1 MSSSC
6 NETAVEHE
14 QYDIIDLYTVADPN
28 SPNKQCTPFV
38 HEISL
43 DGPNGEVVRMRSL
56 FDDGAMVGAMCSTI
70 FAKIKHRLSGWGRS
84 TKRLR
89 MADGTVIK
97 SEARWQGTIQLGSV
111 RAKGEFEVFNSGG
124 GWSFLF
130 GKPLLITFNAIH
142 NYTED
147 TVRVAN
153 ATNSETL
160 TNQLHLVHYARIAD
174 TMDVNLILDIKQHA
188 VIPEGS
194 PHSSKQ
200 PEPTQPPNVAYVNTE
215 TDSSDAGVEQLHLPQ
230 LSNDP
235 SIFTRHTDPQA
246 PARVAALLKAIR
258 IGTDL
263 TPDQRTRVENLIEQ
277 KAAAFAL
284 SISEREWLYPVIDEM
299 TAAGI
304 ITPIAP
310 ENIKCVSAMT
320 LAQKAHDAESGLTI
334 EELQHRLND
343 ECIAHNIDPTT
354 FDLPS
359 RPALQPATTTPKPIP
374 KPKWRICQ
382 NYDQLNRVTQVPPMP
397 QGDIRLKQQRLCG
410 HRWVSVFD
418 FASGFYAVETDPAIR
433 PYLAFYVEGRGFY
446 TNVRMPFGLMGA
458 PTRFAQLTADC
469 LGDLIG
475 LLFELF
481 VDDGGMAG
489 DDFEEKLRHLS
500 TLLQQI
506 IDAGLSLSATK
517 CQFFMTEAVFAGSCI
532 GADGIKP
539 DLSKLSA
546 VVDWPRPTTLLEL
559 SSFTGLTG
567 HFRGL
572 IHHYSLIARPLTD
585 LLCNADI
592 PKHAGKAVWRRI
604 MRGSH
609 LDNSAA
615 LTREPVLRGPK
626 FDGTPF
632 IVTTDG
638 CKEGFGGV
646 LAQRFTSTLPGG
658 KAITRVHPIAFAS
671 KRTSR
676 SEERYKP
683 FLLEFAALKFTLD
696 QFNNVIWGF
705 PIELETDCQAL
716 RDFILNTDLNA
727 THARWRDGIL
737 GYNIVDVRHIPGRIN
752 LVRDGL
758 SRQSE
763 NTDRRT
769 GDGSDWSVEPGWETS
784 TGLVHDLFYVTESD
798 TTEANYDALRKRY
811 ALEPLW
817 MDTIDALLGHNTEK
831 SARIQRRAKHHANGY
846 LIEGDTL
853 WRLGGGI
860 ATRAR
865 ARREC
870 ITQTE
875 AVERAHLQHTSN
887 GHWGRDLTKLA
898 LLDVVCSPKLDQSI
912 ITALQEC
919 PQCKNF
925 GATHLHSLLEPITR
939 RHPLELLIADYL
951 KLPTGKGGYHTLGVW
966 IDTMSQHLW
975 AFKYKASGTA
985 KTTLDGLDRIQSQ
998 ARRAPETFM
1007 TDGRSHFNNDLV
1019 RNWCTSADTKYQ
1031 LVSAYS
1037 PWVNGLIE
1045 GSNKLLLRTLKCL
1058 CAPDLGEDGYVTMT
1072 DEQIPRSWPDHL
1084 DEALRSI
1091 NNRILPALKFSPT
1104 ELFFSLIINIPLTPT
1119 DYSTTPIKLMDVVT
1133 HVAYIKQQHLDS
1145 YHHARHHA
1153 AQRKAAFD
1161 KKSPP
1166 VNDLEY
1172 TFKASRK
1179 LLPRWSEPYRVV
1191 SHILNSYTVAT
1202 LNGTLLRATIHA
1214 RRLWAFIPRPGT
1226 LLSANQNTFIAS
1238 LHMPNEIS
1246 ALPNPVIT
1254 LDDEHNPR
1262 AENNV
1267 TSATADSDDDELNGS
1282 DSDA

>member
-1 MSSSC
+1 MPADSPPMSSSC
-6 NETAVEHE
+6 NETAVKHE

-28 SPNKQCTPFV
+28 SPNKQCTLFV

-43 DGPNGEVVRMRSL
+43 DGPNGEVVRMHSL

-70 FAKIKHRLSGWGRS
+70 FAKIKHCLSGWGHS

-89 MADGTVIK
+89 MANGTVIK

-130 GKPLLITFNAIH
+130 RKPLLITFNAIH

-147 TVRVAN
+147 TVWVAN
-153 ATNSETL
+153 ATNSKTL

-200 PEPTQPPNVAYVNTE
+200 PELTQPPNVAYVNTE
-215 TDSSDAGVEQLHLPQ
+215 IDSSDAGVEQLHLPQ

-284 SISEREWLYPVIDEM
+284 SISEVNAMKGATHILKIPPDAMFSTKIRQRPLTTPQREWLYPVIDEM

-310 ENIKCVSAMT
+310 ENIKCVSSMT

-397 QGDIRLKQQRLCG
+397 QG
-410 HRWVSVFD
+410 
-418 FASGFYAVETDPAIR
+418 FYAVETDPTIQ

-446 TNVRMPFGLMGA
+446 TNVCMPFSLTGA

-489 DDFEEKLRHLS
+489 DDFKEKLHHLS
-500 TLLQQI
+500 TLLQRI

-517 CQFFMTEAVFAGSCI
+517 CQFFMTEAVFAGSRI
-532 GADGIKP
+532 
-539 DLSKLSA
+539 
-546 VVDWPRPTTLLEL
+546 
-559 SSFTGLTG
+559 
-567 HFRGL
+567 GL

-585 LLCNADI
+585 LLRNADI

-609 LDNSAA
+609 LDNSVWIQKHQKSFLALKAA
-615 LTREPVLRGPK
+615 LTREPVLRRPK
-626 FDGTPF
+626 FNGTPF
-632 IVTTDG
+632 IITTDG

-683 FLLEFAALKFTLD
+683 FLLEFAALKFALD

-737 GYNIVDVRHIPGRIN
+737 GYNIVDVRHIFGRIN
-752 LVRDGL
+752 LVGDGL
-758 SRQSE
+758 SQQS
-763 NTDRRT
+763 
-769 GDGSDWSVEPGWETS
+769 WETS
-784 TGLVHDLFYVTESD
+784 TGLVHDLFYITESD

-817 MDTIDALLGHNTEK
+817 MDTIDVLLGHNTEK
-831 SARIQRRAKHHANGY
+831 SARIQRRAKHRANGY

-853 WRLGGGI
+853 W
-860 ATRAR
+860 
-865 ARREC
+865 
-870 ITQTE
+870 
-875 AVERAHLQHTSN
+875 
-887 GHWGRDLTKLA
+887 
-898 LLDVVCSPKLDQSI
+898 
-912 ITALQEC
+912 
-919 PQCKNF
+919 
-925 GATHLHSLLEPITR
+925 
-939 RHPLELLIADYL
+939 
-951 KLPTGKGGYHTLGVW
+951 
-966 IDTMSQHLW
+966 
-975 AFKYKASGTA
+975 
-985 KTTLDGLDRIQSQ
+985 
-998 ARRAPETFM
+998 
-1007 TDGRSHFNNDLV
+1007 
-1019 RNWCTSADTKYQ
+1019 
-1031 LVSAYS
+1031 
-1037 PWVNGLIE
+1037 
-1045 GSNKLLLRTLKCL
+1045 
-1058 CAPDLGEDGYVTMT
+1058 
-1072 DEQIPRSWPDHL
+1072 
-1084 DEALRSI
+1084 
-1091 NNRILPALKFSPT
+1091 
-1104 ELFFSLIINIPLTPT
+1104 
-1119 DYSTTPIKLMDVVT
+1119 
-1133 HVAYIKQQHLDS
+1133 
-1145 YHHARHHA
+1145 
-1153 AQRKAAFD
+1153 
-1161 KKSPP
+1161 
-1166 VNDLEY
+1166 
-1172 TFKASRK
+1172 
-1179 LLPRWSEPYRVV
+1179 
-1191 SHILNSYTVAT
+1191 
-1202 LNGTLLRATIHA
+1202 
-1214 RRLWAFIPRPGT
+1214 
-1226 LLSANQNTFIAS
+1226 
-1238 LHMPNEIS
+1238 
-1246 ALPNPVIT
+1246 
-1254 LDDEHNPR
+1254 
-1262 AENNV
+1262 
-1267 TSATADSDDDELNGS
+1267 
-1282 DSDA
+1282 